1 MQTLYDRDFHLW
13 AKTMAELIRQGRF
26 DQLDIDT
33 LAEEVED
40 MGKSEARRIESYLK
54 RLLHHLLKWQYQP
67 DQQSNSWKA
76 SIRESR
82 EEIWKTINQNP
93 SLQPYPAEI
102 LIESYEIAKIRAMGE
117 TGLAEEIFSSSCPFP
132 IDQVLDEQFWPG

>member
-26 DQLDIDT
+26 DQLDIDS

-82 EEIWKTINQNP
+82 KEIWKTIKQNP

-117 TGLAEEIFSSSCPFP
+117 TGLSEEIFPETCPYP